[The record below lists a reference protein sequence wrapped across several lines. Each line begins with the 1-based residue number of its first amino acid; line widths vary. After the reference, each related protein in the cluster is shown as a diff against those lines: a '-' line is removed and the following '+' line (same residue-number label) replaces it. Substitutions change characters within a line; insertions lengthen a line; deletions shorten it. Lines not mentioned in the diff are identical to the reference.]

1 MLLKIHGKIGF
12 AKIFKNSAGY
22 TDLKI
27 HQSNYVYGMLKLV
40 ARISKKL
47 FVTLFIMFE
56 IPI

>member
-40 ARISKKL
+40 ARISKKT
-47 FVTLFIMFE
+47 FCNIVHHV
-56 IPI
+56 

>member
-27 HQSNYVYGMLKLV
+27 HQSNYMYMECLNWLLEYQKNFL
-40 ARISKKL
+40 
-47 FVTLFIMFE
+47 
-56 IPI
+56 